1 MPTYTN
7 PVYPYYFAD
16 PFVLEHEGS
25 YYAYG
30 TGEKPIINGKIFEV
44 LHSTDLIHWT
54 LLGGCL
60 TPLEPYQYH
69 PSIAH
74 EAELDYW
81 APEVAFD
88 GENFYMYYSV
98 GWRDERHAIH
108 VAKASR
114 PEGPFTEVGTLTPH
128 ELFAIDASPFRDDD
142 GQWYLFYARDFLED
156 GRIGTALGADRL
168 VTMTQLENTMRT
180 VLRASSD
187 WQIYERNRNRYG
199 KVYDWHTLEGP
210 FVIKR
215 NGKYF
220 CLYSGGDW
228 RDKHYGVSY
237 AVADHP
243 LGPWREPYEGSA
255 TLLKTLPDEVLGP
268 GHNSVVKA
276 PNGDDY
282 IIYHAWDAA
291 KTARRL
297 CIDRLEWKNG
307 EPTTIAP
314 TFTEQVM
321 EE

>member
-7 PVYPYYFAD
+7 PVYPHYFAD
-16 PFVLEHEGS
+16 PFVIQHEGS

-30 TGEKPIINGKIFEV
+30 TGKRPFTGGKAFEV
-44 LHSTDLIHWT
+44 LHSRDLIHWT
-54 LLGGCL
+54 SLGGCL
-60 TPLEPYQYH
+60 IPLEPHQFH
-69 PSIAH
+69 KSVSH

-81 APEVAFD
+81 APEVGFD
-88 GENFYMYYSV
+88 GEHFYMYYSV
-98 GWRDERHAIH
+98 GWRDERHTLH
-108 VAKASR
+108 VAKSSR
-114 PEGPFTEVGTLTPH
+114 PEGPFREVGTLTPH
-128 ELFAIDASPFRDDD
+128 ELFAIDASPFQDDD

-156 GRIGTALGADRL
+156 GRVGTALGVDRL
-168 VTMTQLENTMRT
+168 VTMTQLEGNMRT
-180 VLRASSD
+180 VLRASAD
-187 WQIYERNRNRYG
+187 WQIYERNRTKYN
-199 KVYDWHTLEGP
+199 KIYDWHTLEGP

-215 NGKYF
+215 NGKYY

-228 RDKHYGVSY
+228 RGINYGVSY
-237 AVADHP
+237 AVANHP
-243 LGPWREPYEGSA
+243 LGPWHEPYTGSA
-255 TLLKTLPDEVLGP
+255 TLLRTIPDKVIGP

-297 CIDRLEWKNG
+297 CIDKLEWKNG